1 MSLSDAEVIRD
12 QYEAVNERDFPRAM
26 SHYDDDVELVVP
38 SAAFLSSGTFRGRDD
53 VGRWF
58 GDWFSTFDRDTRFDV
73 DEILELED
81 GSVLLVAEVHGS
93 GRVSGAV
100 THMTVVWAYR
110 LRDGKIVHVE
120 GYESRDEAVA
130 DR

>member
-1 MSLSDAEVIRD
+1 MRDVDVIRD
-12 QYEAVNERDFPRAM
+12 QYDAVNERDFARAM
-26 SHYDDDVELVVP
+26 SHYADDVELVVP
-38 SAAFLSSGTFRGRDD
+38 SASFLSSGTFRGRDD

-73 DEILELED
+73 DEIVELED

-110 LRDGKIVHVE
+110 LCDGKIVHVE
-120 GYESRDEAVA
+120 GYESRDDAVA
-130 DR
+130 AR